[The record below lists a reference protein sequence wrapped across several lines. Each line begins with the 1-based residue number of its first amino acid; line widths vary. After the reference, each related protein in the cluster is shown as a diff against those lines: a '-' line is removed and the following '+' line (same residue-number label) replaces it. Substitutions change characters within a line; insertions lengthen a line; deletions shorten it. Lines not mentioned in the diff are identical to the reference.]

1 MKASKFSVA
10 KTALT
15 SNKKEI
21 VMTIK
26 KNFSKYFLFSF
37 LLSLCFINQS
47 YSAVLFQDDFNYTD
61 SFSNHG
67 WGEVSA
73 QSSIASNSGPD
84 GSNALKISFSADQV
98 NRQHNW
104 KVPANTQEL
113 FIKYNFKMDCGSG
126 KCVGGAKFLKLFG
139 IRNGTNYANTTTAMI
154 YQTSILA
161 GLSYGASG
169 DTRDTDTLLNYNGSI
184 NPMDGKWHTWEVHM
198 KYNDNGQNNGIY
210 EVWYDGTKVLGTTGV
225 NNRSDNNSKYFD
237 YIQLGGWNQYYGGIP
252 YNILYDKLVIST
264 TRTTTTGG
272 TTLSAPSNLRIAI
285 N

>member
-1 MKASKFSVA
+1 
-10 KTALT
+10 
-15 SNKKEI
+15 
-21 VMTIK
+21 MTIR

-37 LLSLCFINQS
+37 ALSLCFINLS
-47 YSAVLFQDDFNYTD
+47 HSAILFQDEFNYTD
-61 SFSNHG
+61 AFSNHG

-104 KVPANTQEL
+104 KAPANTQEL
-113 FIKYNFKMDCGSG
+113 YVKFSFKMDCGSG

-139 IRNGTNYANTTTAMI
+139 IRNGTNYANTTTGMV
-154 YQTSILA
+154 YQTSLLA
-161 GLSYGASG
+161 GLSYGCSG
-169 DTRDTDTLLNYNGSI
+169 DTRDTGTMINYNGTGGTSCSPLTFSGTLPGTI

-210 EVWYDGTKVLGTTGV
+210 EVWYDDTKILGLTGV
-225 NNRSDNNSKYFD
+225 NNRSDSNSKYFD
-237 YIQLGGWNQYYGGIP
+237 YIQLGGWNQYYGGTP
-252 YNILYDKLVIST
+252 YNILYDKIVIST
-264 TRTTTTGG
+264 TRTTATG
-272 TTLSAPSNLRIAI
+272 TTLSAPSNLRIAT